1 MLPHRF
7 IHHLPGRQQAAIHG
21 AEGTAPDDT
30 TDEHFPHEREC
41 RKIVLAFAK
50 KHFGYDHVNRP
61 PFTFP
66 RMVDLTLRHGCG
78 VGRDTIKAIL
88 EEADPCSRP
97 SRRRPNRNRSY
108 HKLIYALAHEFC
120 ANDDGRLS
128 AKAAEKICRI
138 VREQG
143 DTVTIE
149 AVGEILRDMG
159 RAVKPNW

>member
-1 MLPHRF
+1 MANTLFDFARQRF
-7 IHHLPGRQQAAIHG
+7 LEAQINWM
-21 AEGTAPDDT
+21 T
-30 TDEHFPHEREC
+30 
-41 RKIVLAFAK
+41 
-50 KHFGYDHVNRP
+50 
-61 PFTFP
+61 
-66 RMVDLTLRHGCG
+66 
-78 VGRDTIKAIL
+78 DTIKAIL

-97 SRRRPNRNRSY
+97 SGRRPNRNRSY
-108 HKLIYALAHEFC
+108 HKFIYALAHEFC